1 MNNNNNN
8 NNPADFPSKLIVVL
22 VVITLLLLQ
31 CYTIYQNKAS
41 AQTITINN
49 LTGGFKNATGNIT
62 IKDISQATNST
73 SLLKRILSQMSNDT
87 NKEELKSIDTNQI
100 HWWQYNAG
108 SKFAP

>member
-1 MNNNNNN
+1 MNDNKNNNTS
-8 NNPADFPSKLIVVL
+8 DFPSKAIVAL

-31 CYTIYQNKAS
+31 CYILYQNKVS

-49 LTGGFKNATGNIT
+49 ITGGFKNATGNIT
-62 IKDISQATNST
+62 IKDISQVTNST
-73 SLLKRILSQMSNDT
+73 SLLKTILSQMSNNT
-87 NKEELKSIDTNQI
+87 IKEELKSIDTNQI

>member
-1 MNNNNNN
+1 MYNNNNNN
-8 NNPADFPSKLIVVL
+8 QTDFPSKVIVVL
-22 VVITLLLLQ
+22 VISLLLLQ
-31 CYTIYQNKAS
+31 WYTIYQNKAAS

-49 LTGGFKNATGNIT
+49 ITGGFKNATGNLT
-62 IKDISQATNST
+62 IKDISQVTNST
-73 SLLKRILSQMSNDT
+73 SLLKTILSQMSNDS